1 MFGLGLGLALGGNAG
16 NWPSWRGDL
25 AGSGLAKGE
34 TIPLTWD
41 MKKNVRWRVPLPD
54 RGNSTPIVWGDKVF
68 LTTAIAEAGQA
79 KLKAGLYGN
88 IGAACLAS
96 PAISTGRLSIRTR
109 EQLVCVGEK

>member
-1 MFGLGLGLALGGNAG
+1 MACSQLESQLESGENVLWRADIPGLGLA
-16 NWPSWRGDL
+16 S
-25 AGSGLAKGE
+25 
-34 TIPLTWD
+34 
-41 MKKNVRWRVPLPD
+41 
-54 RGNSTPIVWGDKVF
+54 PIVWGDKVF